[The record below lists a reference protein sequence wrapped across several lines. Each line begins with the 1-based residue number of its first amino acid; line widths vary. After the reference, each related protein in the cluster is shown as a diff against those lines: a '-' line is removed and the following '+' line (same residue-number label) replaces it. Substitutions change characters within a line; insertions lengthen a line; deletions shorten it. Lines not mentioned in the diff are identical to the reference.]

1 MPTSRAPPPQ
11 GERFLATPGWSGLE
25 PLPGRGWFPR
35 HKPRRLRA
43 TYHRTRGVRHLLG
56 VLDLATGKIHYRI
69 RDRKRRQEF
78 LGLLKSLRV
87 RWPDDKLY
95 VIANTFSADV
105 RDWAATHDVELVLTT
120 PDAPGGGEAECGGL
134 VANGDELVAQEARVS
149 FGNAVVELAH
159 EIPRVGGAVRR
170 ASHASDTRSTI

>member
-1 MPTSRAPPPQ
+1 M
-11 GERFLATPGWSGLE
+11 
-25 PLPGRGWFPR
+25 
-35 HKPRRLRA
+35 
-43 TYHRTRGVRHLLG
+43 
-56 VLDLATGKIHYRI
+56 
-69 RDRKRRQEF
+69 
-78 LGLLKSLRV
+78 LKSLRV